1 MACGCNK
8 NARRTSN
15 TPAIAPRNTT
25 SRLSAA
31 VNSQI
36 RPQNSPVLPASNIN
50 EGSLNS
56 ERRKVQALRREAIR
70 RTLGK

>member
-8 NARRTSN
+8 NSRRTTNS
-15 TPAIAPRNTT
+15 PAISPRNI
-25 SRLSAA
+25 SGRIAA
-31 VNSQI
+31 TNAQA
-36 RPQNSPVLPASNIN
+36 RPQNSPQIPNQELNPSA
-50 EGSLNS
+50 LNS